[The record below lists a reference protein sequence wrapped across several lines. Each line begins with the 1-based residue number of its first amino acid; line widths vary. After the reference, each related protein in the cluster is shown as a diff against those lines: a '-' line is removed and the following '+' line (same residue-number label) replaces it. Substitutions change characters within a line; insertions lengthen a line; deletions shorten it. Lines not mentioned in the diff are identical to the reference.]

1 MEKDKLI
8 EIINN
13 IENTS
18 NKDLF
23 SAIDLL
29 SEEFENTKQLIIEIT
44 KHLDTVEEYYNFINK
59 EIEKRHKGL

>member
-8 EIINN
+8 DVINN

-29 SEEFENTKQLIIEIT
+29 NEEFENTKQLLIDIT
-44 KHLDTVEEYYNFINK
+44 KHLDTVEEYYNLINK
-59 EIEKRHKGL
+59 EIEKRHKEL